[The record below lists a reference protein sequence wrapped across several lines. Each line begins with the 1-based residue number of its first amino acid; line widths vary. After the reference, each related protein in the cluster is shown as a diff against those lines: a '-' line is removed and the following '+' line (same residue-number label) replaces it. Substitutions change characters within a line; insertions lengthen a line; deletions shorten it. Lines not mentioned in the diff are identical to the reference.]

1 MIRNLLVQVRKTL
14 FDLITRDNK
23 EKEPFINPFEVDL
36 SLDEQNIKHTEP
48 QKLSEVNEIT
58 LNIGKSKRK
67 RPIEYNP
74 NVCNK
79 PTKKRKVIT
88 CERGMNT
95 EYVRKLRNIRY
106 YSLTEMKKKHKVM
119 DYDKFTTTTTKEK
132 PTDSFQCVINETIEI
147 KGTTP
152 INNNTN
158 NTNNTVQVLN
168 TPQKKDEINVNSNV
182 INFTT
187 SLKTYPLT
195 ENNSNINYIINSTN
209 NNNNNIINDN
219 NMTNYKHQH
228 TPLPSPLPSLSPF
241 PICSKE
247 NNNIFQIPSTF
258 FPHTPNLKFSFG
270 RK

>member
-14 FDLITRDNK
+14 FDLITREHK

-48 QKLSEVNEIT
+48 PKLREVNEIT

-67 RPIEYNP
+67 RTIEYNP
-74 NVCNK
+74 NACDK

-119 DYDKFTTTTTKEK
+119 NYDKFTTKEK
-132 PTDSFQCVINETIEI
+132 PNDSFQCVVNETIEI

-152 INNNTN
+152 IINNN
-158 NTNNTVQVLN
+158 VQVLN

-182 INFTT
+182 VNFTT

-209 NNNNNIINDN
+209 NNNNNNIMNDHI
-219 NMTNYKHQH
+219 TNYKHQH
-228 TPLPSPLPSLSPF
+228 TPLPSPSPSPF

-247 NNNIFQIPSTF
+247 NNIFQIPSTF

>member
-48 QKLSEVNEIT
+48 QKLTEVNEIT
-58 LNIGKSKRK
+58 FNIGKSKRK
-67 RPIEYNP
+67 RLIEYDP
-74 NVCNK
+74 NACNK

-119 DYDKFTTTTTKEK
+119 DYDKFTTTTIKEK

-152 INNNTN
+152 INTTTN
-158 NTNNTVQVLN
+158 NNTVQVLN
-168 TPQKKDEINVNSNV
+168 TPQKKEEINVNNNV

-209 NNNNNIINDN
+209 NNNNNNNIINDN

-228 TPLPSPLPSLSPF
+228 TPLPSPLPSPF

-247 NNNIFQIPSTF
+247 NNNIFQIPLTF
-258 FPHTPNLKFSFG
+258 FPNTPNLKFSFG